1 MAETKENL
9 EKTKNDLFN
18 ELRELAKRANQRIVR
33 IERFTGRQDAWAVA
47 NLRNRLDT
55 EKLNAW
61 TPKGRIKY
69 NKSMN
74 ITELRA
80 VIKATKNFL
89 NSATSTKRGIE
100 EVRQKQIKGLGL
112 SLDIEEEDAE
122 FFYRLFED
130 TDYSFFVPKYITASA
145 MNDLIQE
152 SIEYRYNVDRYLE
165 ALEIYITIG
174 NDTEM
179 RARAIALYKKEIEPS
194 I

>member
-9 EKTKNDLFN
+9 EKTKNELFN
-18 ELRELAKRANQRIVR
+18 ELRKLAKRANQRIVR
-33 IERFTGRQDAWAVA
+33 LERFTGRQDAWAVA

-61 TPKGRIKY
+61 TSKGRIKY

-89 NSATSTKRGIE
+89 NSVTSTKRGIE

-112 SLDIEEEDAE
+112 SLDIEEKDAE

-130 TDYSFFVPKYITASA
+130 TDYTFFVPKYILASA
-145 MNDLIQE
+145 MNDIIQE

-179 RARAIALYKKEIEPS
+179 RARAIALYEKEIEPS

>member
-9 EKTKNDLFN
+9 EKTKNELFN
-18 ELRELAKRANQRIVR
+18 ELRKLAKRANQRIVR
-33 IERFTGRQDAWAVA
+33 LERFTGRQDAWAVA

-80 VIKATKNFL
+80 TIKATKNFL
-89 NSATSTKRGIE
+89 NSATSTKRGIRK
-100 EVRQKQIKGLGL
+100 VIQKQIKGLGL
-112 SLDIEEEDAE
+112 SLDIEEKDAE

-130 TDYSFFVPKYITASA
+130 TDYTFFVPKYITASA

-179 RARAIALYKKEIEPS
+179 RARAIALYEKEIEPS

>member
-9 EKTKNDLFN
+9 EKTKNELFN
-18 ELRELAKRANQRIVR
+18 ELRKLAKRANQRIVR
-33 IERFTGRQDAWAVA
+33 LERFTGRQDAWAVA

-100 EVRQKQIKGLGL
+100 KVRQRQIKGLGL
-112 SLDIEEEDAE
+112 SLDIEEENAE

-130 TDYSFFVPKYITASA
+130 TDYTFFVPKYITASA
-145 MNDLIQE
+145 MNDIIQE

-179 RARAIALYKKEIEPS
+179 RARAIALYEKEIEPS

>member
-9 EKTKNDLFN
+9 EKTKNELFN
-18 ELRELAKRANQRIVR
+18 ELRQLAKQANQRILR
-33 IERFTGRQDAWAVA
+33 LERYTGRQDAWAVA

-61 TPKGRIKY
+61 TPKGRVRY

-80 VIKATKNFL
+80 VIKATKMFIHSL
-89 NSATSTKRGIE
+89 TSTPKGVE

-112 SLDIEEEDAE
+112 SLDIEEEEAE

-130 TDYSFFVPKYITASA
+130 TDYTFFVPKYIKASA
-145 MNDLIQE
+145 MNDIIQE

-165 ALEIYITIG
+165 ALEIYIAIG
-174 NDTEM
+174 NDTKM
-179 RARAIALYKKEIEPS
+179 RARSIALYEKEIEPS

>member
-9 EKTKNDLFN
+9 EKTKNELFN
-18 ELRELAKRANQRIVR
+18 ELKQLAKQANQRILR
-33 IERFTGRQDAWAVA
+33 LERYTGRQNSWAVA

-179 RARAIALYKKEIEPS
+179 RARAIALYEKEIEPS

>member
-9 EKTKNDLFN
+9 EKTKNELFN
-18 ELRELAKRANQRIVR
+18 ELRKLAKRANQRIVR
-33 IERFTGRQDAWAVA
+33 LERFAGRQNAWAVA

-61 TPKGRIKY
+61 TAKGRIKY

-80 VIKATKNFL
+80 TIKATKNFL
-89 NSATSTKRGIE
+89 NSATSTKRGIKK
-100 EVRQKQIKGLGL
+100 VIQKQIKGLGL

-130 TDYSFFVPKYITASA
+130 TDYTFFVPKYITASA

-152 SIEYRYNVDRYLE
+152 SIEYRYNVDR
-165 ALEIYITIG
+165 
-174 NDTEM
+174 
-179 RARAIALYKKEIEPS
+179 
-194 I
+194 

>member
-9 EKTKNDLFN
+9 EKTKNELFN
-18 ELRELAKRANQRIVR
+18 ELRQLAKQANQRILR
-33 IERFTGRQDAWAVA
+33 LERFTGRQNSWAVA

-80 VIKATKNFL
+80 VIKSTKNFL

-100 EVRQKQIKGLGL
+100 KVRQKQIKGLGL

-130 TDYSFFVPKYITASA
+130 TDYTFFVPKYITASA
-145 MNDLIQE
+145 MNDIIQE
-152 SIEYRYNVDRYLE
+152 SIDYRYNVDRYLE

-179 RARAIALYKKEIEPS
+179 RARAIALYEKEIEPS

>member
-9 EKTKNDLFN
+9 EKTKNELFN
-18 ELRELAKRANQRIVR
+18 ELKRLAKRANQRIVR
-33 IERFTGRQDAWAVA
+33 LERFTGRQNAWAVA
-47 NLRNRLDT
+47 NLHNRLDT

-112 SLDIEEEDAE
+112 SLDIKEKDAE

-130 TDYSFFVPKYITASA
+130 TDYTFFVPKYITASA

-179 RARAIALYKKEIEPS
+179 RARAIALYEKEIEPS